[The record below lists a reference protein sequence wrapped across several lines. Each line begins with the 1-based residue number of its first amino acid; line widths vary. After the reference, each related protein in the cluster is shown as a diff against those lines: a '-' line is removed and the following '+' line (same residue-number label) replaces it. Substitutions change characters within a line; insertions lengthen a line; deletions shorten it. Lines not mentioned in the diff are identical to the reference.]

1 MKGFINVIK
10 PSGMSSAYAVGAV
23 KKKFNCPCG
32 HMGTLDPMASGV
44 LPVGL
49 HKTSRLFDYLLDK
62 TKRYIATFK
71 FGVLTDTLDS
81 TGNVIATSSVIP
93 SKEQIQSKL
102 TDFVGEISQ
111 IPPKYSAKCIDGK
124 RGYEL
129 ARKGVDFTLAPKIV
143 TILDFKLTKQISDNE
158 FEFTI
163 DCKGGTYIRSLA
175 RDLGSSLG
183 SMAIMTSLI
192 RAKSGFFSLENGVIS
207 FSGDGSAYSPCDGIV
222 ESVEKSQN
230 GIYSITVAHSE
241 NFKTVIDGLTHI
253 YVNNGDKV
261 MSKIPVGYF
270 YDNTASMCF
279 MSGDT
284 ILTGFTLNDSLV
296 VWAV

>member
-192 RAKSGFFSLENGVIS
+192 RAKSGFFSLENGITIDELKSSSNPEKYIIPADLAVDYEKVVLTDKQATKILNGL
-207 FSGDGSAYSPCDGIV
+207 FDKYPLKDGFYRVYNQTEFWGIGVVTDGIL
-222 ESVEKSQN
+222 K
-230 GIYSITVAHSE
+230 IKA
-241 NFKTVIDGLTHI
+241 
-253 YVNNGDKV
+253 YVR
-261 MSKIPVGYF
+261 
-270 YDNTASMCF
+270 
-279 MSGDT
+279 
-284 ILTGFTLNDSLV
+284 
-296 VWAV
+296 

>member
-192 RAKSGFFSLENGVIS
+192 RAKSGFFSLENGVTIDELKS
-207 FSGDGSAYSPCDGIV
+207 SSNPEKYIIPADLAVDYEKVVLTDKQATKILNGLFDKYPLKDGFYRVYNQTEFWGIGVVTDGIL
-222 ESVEKSQN
+222 K
-230 GIYSITVAHSE
+230 IKA
-241 NFKTVIDGLTHI
+241 
-253 YVNNGDKV
+253 YVR
-261 MSKIPVGYF
+261 
-270 YDNTASMCF
+270 
-279 MSGDT
+279 
-284 ILTGFTLNDSLV
+284 
-296 VWAV
+296 